1 MATSKEGESRNPA
14 LDFLELIEAQLRA
27 QAAEVTPEIRRK
39 PLEVAAD
46 DIARATAGL
55 PPDPYEGEWG
65 EVIRWHD
72 QQRQREQFIKAQP
85 EPLKTFYE
93 LEKRQEEE
101 ALQLTL
107 RGRFN
112 VPNELSSAWNNIL
125 AMAKRPERPQGVQ
138 LIIPSYIGI
147 QEKVRHG
154 LDPQRT
160 VVFGLGA
167 DFKIDEKAPV
177 IIDESAIL
185 TRYYRK
191 LLTPQDRLTLAKF
204 R

>member
-1 MATSKEGESRNPA
+1 MAAPQEGEQRNPA
-14 LDFLELIEAQLRA
+14 LDFLELLEVQLKGKA
-27 QAAEVTPEIRRK
+27 QAITPEISQ
-39 PLEVAAD
+39 PL
-46 DIARATAGL
+46 DISEEFIAQATAGL
-55 PPDPYEGEWG
+55 PPDPYKGEWS

-107 RGRFN
+107 RVRFN
-112 VPNELSSAWNNIL
+112 VPNELGSAWNNIL
-125 AMAKRPERPQGVQ
+125 AMAKRPERPQGFQ
-138 LIIPSYIGI
+138 LVVPSYIGI
-147 QEKVRHG
+147 QDKEKHG
-154 LDPQRT
+154 LDSQRT

-191 LLTPQDRLTLAKF
+191 LLTPQDRLTLARF